1 MRNWKIFVIFVC
13 LLMFVLNYQSVDA
26 QENLT
31 QQVSAIFQQS
41 CLNCHGPSGSFKEA
55 LLLDRNALIDT
66 QVVIPGNPE
75 NSEFYKR
82 LLGPTEKGPQMPLNL
97 PPLSPEAIETIAR
110 WITAGA
116 PDWDVQH
123 DINFI
128 TTDTILDTIRN
139 HLKSLDP
146 FDRPSA
152 RYFTMTHLYNAGES
166 PETLSD
172 YRIALSKLV
181 NSLSWKFEITNPTP
195 VDEAQTIF
203 YIDLRRYEWNN
214 ITTDVWTQ
222 IEQAYPYN
230 IAFDPETQTG
240 LLEKLTHLQTETG
253 STVPFVHVDWFL
265 ATASLPPLYH
275 DILGLPQTDRVLEAQ
290 LEVNVASNIRNAP
303 GINVWRAGFN
313 DSGVSSNNRVVERH
327 TSRYGAYW
335 KSYDFAG
342 SVGSQNIFT
351 HPLDFTHDGG
361 EIIFNLPNG
370 LQAYLLVDANGVRL
384 DDAPIKI
391 VSNPAASDPTVRN
404 GLSCIGCH
412 TQGMKK
418 FEDSVRTAIEQDQ
431 NPPYNKEHALRLYPE
446 QAVLDA
452 LVVKDTVRFRQA
464 LEKIGGPFV
473 DDASRQRFF
482 KQHENEP
489 IQRFHE
495 LFQMPLDD
503 SHAAAAVGLETAEFL
518 THIREKQSLKNLG
531 LQTLIDVNG
540 TVKRDAWTS
549 NFDDVISALNTPDST
564 LPPVVQR
571 PELIPG
577 ESVDIPDPNLRAAIE
592 AVLNKAPRD
601 TITASEMATLERLE
615 LNNMDISDLTGLEF
629 AINLNWLN
637 LSDNNISDLSPI
649 ASLIKLSELRFT
661 NNPVSDLSPL
671 KGLKNLTGLWFTNN
685 RQVSD
690 ISPLTGLIN
699 LEKLHFSSTLISDL
713 SPLKGLTNLTAL
725 EYNWMH
731 VPDLS
736 ILVGLVNLEWFR
748 SWGTGISDLSPLVGL
763 TKLVDLD
770 ICGGHI
776 SDLTPLASLTGLKS
790 LNMYD
795 HEISDLSPLANLT
808 GLTHLWMRTNN
819 ISDISPLAELT
830 HLKSLFLK
838 ENEISDI
845 SPLAGLTNL
854 RRLGLQDNPISD
866 FSPLDELFKNP
877 EVQILT
883 TEVNF
888 TDPNLRAAIE
898 AELGKAAG
906 DTITA
911 VEMTKLNRLV
921 ARDRGIKDLTGLQL
935 AINLNQLS
943 LSGNQ
948 ISDLS
953 PIMGLTELKK
963 LWLNGNPVSD
973 LSPLKRLTNLTIL
986 QFDNTH
992 VSDLSPL
999 AGLINLDELGA
1010 STPLISDLSSLK
1022 GLKNLRI
1029 LWFHRTQVSD
1039 LSPLAG
1045 LTHLEDI
1052 AVNQGGIFDAIRK
1065 IEAQTGIVIDT
1076 EHGNIS
1082 DLSPLAG
1089 LINLRRVWFWG
1100 NPITD
1105 LSPLAGLTKLE
1116 KVDICGGTISDLK
1129 PLVGLTNL
1137 TGLFLAA
1144 NGISDISPLAKLT
1157 DLKNL
1162 DLRSNN
1168 ISDISPLAGLTHLNY
1183 LRLNNNNIS
1192 DFSPLDAIRQH
1203 ITLIWHD
1210 NPGFPKG
1217 GPKIEGPWLWVVLPD
1232 ADLESGT
1239 DLLAEASDGRVTES
1253 KIATH
1258 GATGGAPVGN
1268 HIWTS
1273 HKLPENGRV
1282 EDMLEP
1288 PIPNGIIYGC
1298 VSLYS
1303 LHQQETTLGVGSR
1316 HELKVWFNGDLIH
1329 EQGHFDRNARDYN
1342 DFYPVTLQPG
1352 RNVLLVAFHSKADG
1366 FFGFETGTEYTVSD
1380 AGIGYG
1386 LPDTPIH
1393 IGDTFTVEL
1402 NAENVSDLA
1411 GWQFDIS
1418 FDATVLE
1425 VVEVNEGDFLKT
1437 ESSTTFFQEGTI
1449 DNATGKITGLS
1460 SARLSEGGATGTGT
1474 LLSVTFAAK
1483 TMGEARL
1490 VLHNF
1495 ELGSI
1500 TGEHIAAES
1509 YEVVITI
1516 EGQLTI
1522 GDVNRDGRVSI
1533 LDLVLVAQHFGK
1545 TVPANSEVDMN
1556 GDGIINVLDLIL
1568 VSQNMGKST
1577 ASASPSIF
1585 AMDDIDGLD
1594 PAMIQAWIKKAQV
1607 EDDGSIVFQQGI
1619 ANLQRLLASLIPEK
1633 TALLANYPNPFNPE
1647 TWIPYQLANP
1657 SDVRIIIYDPRG
1669 AVVRRLELGHQ
1680 RAAHYTS
1687 RNRAAYWDGRNT
1699 VGERVASGVYYYQL
1713 RADNL
1718 FLLRKMLILK

>member
-1 MRNWKIFVIFVC
+1 MKTAINFFLIT
-13 LLMFVLNYQSVDA
+13 LTLMALGFESADA
-26 QENLT
+26 QENLA
-31 QQVSAIFQQS
+31 QQVSAIFQQN
-41 CLNCHGPSGSFKEA
+41 CLNCHGAFGPFKEE
-55 LLLDRNALIDT
+55 LLIERNALIDT
-66 QVVIPGNPE
+66 KSVIIGNPE

-82 LLGPTEKGPQMPLNL
+82 LLGPTENGPQMPLNL
-97 PPLSPEAIETIAR
+97 PPLSPEAVETIAR

-128 TTDTILDTIRN
+128 TTDAILDTIQN

-152 RYFTMTHLYNAGES
+152 RYFTMTHLYNAGET

-195 VDEAQTIF
+195 IDEAQTIF

-214 ITTDVWTQ
+214 IITDVWTQ

-230 IAFDPETQTG
+230 IAFDPETQAS

-253 STVPFVHVDWFL
+253 SMVPFVHVDWFL

-290 LEVNVASNIRNAP
+290 LEVNVANNIRNAP
-303 GINVWRAGFN
+303 GIDVWRAGFN

-335 KSYDFAG
+335 KSYDFAA

-418 FEDSVRTAIEQDQ
+418 FEDSVRAAIEQDQ
-431 NPPYNKEHALRLYPE
+431 NPPYNKEQALRLYPE
-446 QAVLDA
+446 QSVLDD
-452 LVVKDTVRFRQA
+452 LVLKDTVRFQQA
-464 LEKIGGPFV
+464 LEKIGGPFA

-495 LFQMPLDD
+495 SFQAPLNASD
-503 SHAAAAVGLETAEFL
+503 AAAAVGLETEAFL
-518 THIREKQSLKNLG
+518 TQIREKQSLKNLG
-531 LQTLIDVNG
+531 LQTLIDENG

-549 NFDDVISALNTPDST
+549 NFDDVISALNTPDSI

-592 AVLNKAPRD
+592 AALNKAPRD
-601 TITASEMATLERLE
+601 VITTSEMATLERLDA
-615 LNNMDISDLTGLEF
+615 NNKDISDLTGLEF

-637 LSDNNISDLSPI
+637 LSENNISDLSPI
-649 ASLIKLSELRFT
+649 EGLIKLSELRFT
-661 NNPVSDLSPL
+661 SNPVSDLSPL
-671 KGLKNLTGLWFTNN
+671 KGLKNLTGLWFTEN

-690 ISPLTGLIN
+690 ISPLAGLIN

-725 EYNWMH
+725 EYNFMH
-731 VPDLS
+731 VSDLS
-736 ILVGLVNLEWFR
+736 ILVELVNLEWFR
-748 SWGTGISDLSPLVGL
+748 SWGTGISDLSPLMGL

-770 ICGGHI
+770 ICGGEI

-790 LNMYD
+790 LEMYD

-808 GLTHLWMRTNN
+808 GLTHLRMRTNN

-830 HLKSLFLK
+830 HLRRLFLN

-854 RRLGLQDNPISD
+854 RVLDLRNNPISD
-866 FSPLDELFKNP
+866 FSPLDERFKNP
-877 EVQILT
+877 EVQIFT
-883 TEVNF
+883 TEANF

-911 VEMTKLNRLV
+911 VEMAELNRLV
-921 ARDRGIKDLTGLQL
+921 ARDRNIQNLTGLQL
-935 AINLNQLS
+935 AINLNHLS

-953 PIMGLTELKK
+953 PIMGLTKLKK

-973 LSPLKRLTNLTIL
+973 LSSLKRLTNLTLL

-999 AGLINLDELGA
+999 TGLINLDELGA
-1010 STPLISDLSSLK
+1010 STPLISDLSPLK

-1045 LTHLEDI
+1045 LTRLEDI
-1052 AVNQGGIFDAIRK
+1052 AVNQGGILDAIRR
-1065 IEAQTGIVIDT
+1065 IEAQTGIVINT
-1076 EHGNIS
+1076 EHENIS
-1082 DLSPLAG
+1082 DLSPLAE

-1137 TGLFLAA
+1137 TDLFLAA

-1157 DLKNL
+1157 SVKKL

-1192 DFSPLDAIRQH
+1192 DFSPLDGIRQN

-1232 ADLESGT
+1232 ADLESGA
-1239 DLLAEASDGRVTES
+1239 DLLAEASDGTVTETE
-1253 KIATH
+1253 IATH
-1258 GATGGAPVGN
+1258 GATTGASVGN
-1268 HIWTS
+1268 NFWSS
-1273 HKLPENGRV
+1273 HKLPQTGRV

-1303 LHQQETTLGVGSR
+1303 PHQQETTLGVGSR

-1329 EQGHFDRNARDYN
+1329 QQGHFDRNARDYN

-1366 FFGFETGTEYTVSD
+1366 FFGFATGTEYTVSD
-1380 AGIGYG
+1380 AGVGYG
-1386 LPDTPIH
+1386 LPNTPIH
-1393 IGDTFTVEL
+1393 IGDTFTVDL

-1411 GWQFDIS
+1411 GWQFNIA
-1418 FDATVLE
+1418 FDPTVLK
-1425 VVEVNEGDFLKT
+1425 VVEINEGDFLKT
-1437 ESSTTFFQEGTI
+1437 EGGTTFFQKGTI
-1449 DNATGKITGLS
+1449 DNTTGKITGLS
-1460 SARLSEGGATGTGT
+1460 SARLSESGTTGTGT
-1474 LLSVTFAAK
+1474 LLSVTFTAK

-1500 TGEHIAAES
+1500 IGEQIAAES
-1509 YEVVITI
+1509 YEVVITV

-1533 LDLVLVAQHFGK
+1533 LDLVLVAQHFGE
-1545 TVPANSEVDMN
+1545 TVPANSEVDIN

-1577 ASASPSIF
+1577 ASASPSIL

-1594 PAMIQAWIKKAQV
+1594 PAMIQAWIEKAQV
-1607 EDDGSIVFQQGI
+1607 EDDGSIAFQQGI
-1619 ANLQRLLASLIPEK
+1619 ANLQRLLASLIPEE

-1647 TWIPYQLANP
+1647 TWIPYQLIESSEVTVTIHAVNGEL
-1657 SDVRIIIYDPRG
+1657 VRTL
-1669 AVVRRLELGHQ
+1669 VLGHKFAGIYQ
-1680 RAAHYTS
+1680 SRTRAT
-1687 RNRAAYWDGRNT
+1687 YWDGKNE
-1699 VGERVASGVYYYQL
+1699 VGESVASGIYFYTL
-1713 RADNL
+1713 TADE
-1718 FLLRKMLILK
+1718 FTATRKMLILK